1 MSNETSHWDAMDG
14 EILESEIA
22 PQIATMRNDFLYFQK
37 YPNAIRNKA
46 YILGSFVVIF
56 LIVAIAFATII
67 PQEDLELL
75 IQISGGV
82 IFFLLAGVFGLFGH
96 GASVKKS
103 MTNFLVAEKN
113 GWFYDPRKS
122 IQRLNEMQ
130 KKFPILRRGGGKGIG
145 EQYWGKTLIN
155 GKKISFW
162 MGLHHYETG
171 SGKHRVSHEAT
182 LMAFQMPR
190 VVERPFYIR
199 EEMPGV
205 IFVEKDIQL
214 ESIEFNKKFVVKH
227 SDAEESN
234 ATEIMQVLTPGAQQ
248 HFLELAK
255 KFEHFRV
262 AFSGDAVLF
271 SIEGDLLSP
280 FYIDWF
286 GKFEVNPRDEELMH
300 ERMNML
306 FGVAG
311 EMVKFVD

>member
-1 MSNETSHWDAMDG
+1 MSIEKRHWDPMSG
-14 EILESEIA
+14 EIVESKIA

-37 YPNAIRNKA
+37 YPNAFRNKA
-46 YILGSFVVIF
+46 YILIALVG
-56 LIVAIAFATII
+56 LYLMAAIAFATII
-67 PQEDLELL
+67 AAEDLEILMQL
-75 IQISGGV
+75 SAGV
-82 IFFLLAGVFGLFGH
+82 IFFLLAGVFGLFNH

-122 IQRLNEMQ
+122 IERLNGMQ

-155 GKKISFW
+155 GKMVSFW
-162 MGLHHYETG
+162 MGLHYYETG
-171 SGKHRVSHEAT
+171 SGKRRVSHEAT

-190 VVERPFYIR
+190 VIERPFFIQ
-199 EEMPGV
+199 EEMPGT
-205 IFVEKDIQL
+205 FFAQKDIQL

-234 ATEIMQVLTPGAQQ
+234 ASEIMRVLTPGAQQ
-248 HFLELAK
+248 HFMELAK
-255 KFEHFRV
+255 KFDHFRV

-271 SIEGDLLSP
+271 SVEGDLLSP
-280 FYIDWF
+280 FYVDWF

>member
-1 MSNETSHWDAMDG
+1 
-14 EILESEIA
+14 
-22 PQIATMRNDFLYFQK
+22 
-37 YPNAIRNKA
+37 
-46 YILGSFVVIF
+46 
-56 LIVAIAFATII
+56 
-67 PQEDLELL
+67 
-75 IQISGGV
+75 
-82 IFFLLAGVFGLFGH
+82 
-96 GASVKKS
+96 
-103 MTNFLVAEKN
+103 
-113 GWFYDPRKS
+113 
-122 IQRLNEMQ
+122 
-130 KKFPILRRGGGKGIG
+130 
-145 EQYWGKTLIN
+145 
-155 GKKISFW
+155 
-162 MGLHHYETG
+162 
-171 SGKHRVSHEAT
+171 
-182 LMAFQMPR
+182 
-190 VVERPFYIR
+190 
-199 EEMPGV
+199 
-205 IFVEKDIQL
+205 
-214 ESIEFNKKFVVKH
+214 VKH

>member
-1 MSNETSHWDAMDG
+1 MSHWDAMDG
-14 EILESEIA
+14 EIRESDIA
-22 PQIATMRNDFLYFQK
+22 PQIATMKNDFLYFQK
-37 YPNAIRNKA
+37 NPNAIRNKA
-46 YILGSFVVIF
+46 YILGGLVIGY
-56 LIVAIAFATII
+56 LIAAIVFAMVI
-67 PQEDLELL
+67 QLEDLEILMQL
-75 IQISGGV
+75 SAGV

-113 GWFYDPRKS
+113 GWFYDPRRS

-130 KKFPILRRGGGKGIG
+130 KKFPILKRGGGKSIG

-155 GKKISFW
+155 GKIINFS
-162 MGLHHYETG
+162 MGLHRYETR
-171 SGKHRVSHEAT
+171 SGKQRVTHEAT

-190 VVERPFYIR
+190 TVERPFFIR

-205 IFVEKDIQL
+205 IFAEKDIQL
-214 ESIEFNKKFVVKH
+214 ESVEFNKKFVVKY

-234 ATEIMQVLTPGAQQ
+234 ASEIMRVLTPGAQQ

-262 AFSGDAVLF
+262 AFSGDTVLF
-271 SIEGDLLSP
+271 SVEGDLLSP

-286 GKFEVNPRDEELMH
+286 GKFEVDPQDEKLMH
-300 ERMNML
+300 ENMNML

>member
-1 MSNETSHWDAMDG
+1 MSNEMSHWDAMDG
-14 EILESEIA
+14 EIRESDIA
-22 PQIATMRNDFLYFQK
+22 PQIATMKNDFLYFQK
-37 YPNAIRNKA
+37 NPNAIRNKA
-46 YILGSFVVIF
+46 YILGGLVIGY
-56 LIVAIAFATII
+56 LIAAIVFAMVI
-67 PQEDLELL
+67 QLEDLEILMQL
-75 IQISGGV
+75 SAGV

-113 GWFYDPRKS
+113 GWFYDPRRS

-130 KKFPILRRGGGKGIG
+130 KKFPILKRGGGKSIG

-155 GKKISFW
+155 GKIINFS
-162 MGLHHYETG
+162 MGLHRYETR
-171 SGKHRVSHEAT
+171 SGKQRVTHEAT

-190 VVERPFYIR
+190 TVERPFFIR

-205 IFVEKDIQL
+205 IFAEKDIQL
-214 ESIEFNKKFVVKH
+214 ESVEFNKKFVVKY

-234 ATEIMQVLTPGAQQ
+234 ASEIMRVLTPGAQQ

-262 AFSGDAVLF
+262 AFSGDTVLF
-271 SIEGDLLSP
+271 SVEGDLLSP

-286 GKFEVNPRDEELMH
+286 GKFEVDPQDEKLMH
-300 ERMNML
+300 ENMNML